1 VTKEKAGLWTDGR
14 YFIQAEKEL
23 AGRGIELF
31 KMGEEGVPTVNEFVI
46 ENINT
51 GGKLGFDGRLIVAGD
66 GLELKEELE
75 KKNVVIKYDE
85 DLIDSI
91 WENRPALSEERALVL
106 DVKYAGESSQS
117 KINRIRNVMRENG
130 AITHVVTTLDEVA
143 WIFNIRGNDVSYTPV
158 VLTYAAITLDKTYLL
173 MTINLLILLN

>member
-1 VTKEKAGLWTDGR
+1 MTKEKAGLWTDGR

-75 KKNVVIKYDE
+75 KKNVVIEYDE
-85 DLIDSI
+85 DLID
-91 WENRPALSEERALVL
+91 
-106 DVKYAGESSQS
+106 
-117 KINRIRNVMRENG
+117 
-130 AITHVVTTLDEVA
+130 
-143 WIFNIRGNDVSYTPV
+143 
-158 VLTYAAITLDKTYLL
+158 
-173 MTINLLILLN
+173 